1 MARTN
6 LSTTFTV
13 VINKVDANTELD
25 LEIPDLDLTFHLI
38 KDNTITLYVRS
49 RKEIPRFIF

>member
-1 MARTN
+1 MTQTN